1 MEIAELLKRQRPN
14 NPNHHP
20 RAQIERLSQIYRFNG
35 IRHPIVISKQSNT
48 ITKGHG
54 RLLAAIECKLEAFPI
69 EWQDYESPDHEYA
82 DVVADN
88 SIALW
93 SDLDLKAINAELPN
107 ISLPSIDLLGIENFV
122 VDLSEKPKSDDL
134 PKCEACGQKLKKAI
148 N

>member
-1 MEIAELLKRQRPN
+1 MEIAELLKRQRPD
-14 NPNHHP
+14 NPNHHS

-35 IRHPIVISKQSNT
+35 IRHPIVISKQSNM

-54 RLLAAIECKLEAFPI
+54 RLLAAIECKLDSFPI

-122 VDLSEKPKSDDL
+122 VDLSEKPKQDDL
-134 PKCEACGQKLKKAI
+134 PKCEACGQKIKKAI